1 MKRLIL
7 LLGLILVYITSNAQY
22 YRYEHYHIC
31 EPYVDRVYH
40 VAPVHMK
47 VRKSPRVIVVEEE
60 ENVIYY
66 HKKKEPQV
74 THVYE
79 NHQSLD
85 CSYNTNDEIIN
96 VDDNNSIR
104 YNQMWKQTIWF
115 TEDAYKI
122 NKDYN
127 KVTLDNVANFM
138 KAHPNVYIRIYGYAS
153 KRHGSYEYNKQLA
166 ANRCRMTKYY
176 ISNEYNISPSRI
188 KMCVRGT
195 DTPEYYVDKWNQCV
209 IIKCDNKYE

>member
-7 LLGLILVYITSNAQY
+7 FLVITLSFITTKAQY
-22 YRYEHYHIC
+22 YRYDYHIC

-47 VRKSPRVIVVEEE
+47 VRKSPKVIVVEEE

-66 HKKKEPQV
+66 HKKKEPKV

-79 NHQSLD
+79 DKISA
-85 CSYNTNDEIIN
+85 SYCNESKDEIIDI
-96 VDDNNSIR
+96 DDCNTTIKYS
-104 YNQMWKQTIWF
+104 QMWKQTIWF
-115 TEDAYKI
+115 NEDAYKI

-127 KVTLDNVANFM
+127 KVTLDNVALFLRE
-138 KAHPNVYIRIYGYAS
+138 HPNVHIKVYGYAS
-153 KRHGSYEYNKQLA
+153 KKHGSYEYNKQLA
-166 ANRCRMTKYY
+166 ANRCKMTKEY
-176 ISNEYNISPSRI
+176 IINEYNINPSRI
-188 KMCVRGT
+188 KLCVRGT

-209 IIKCDNKYE
+209 IIKCDN